1 MWKGLATARGVLE
14 AGHTLVSTG
23 RCCVAVT
30 LFNRFWAQGQFPG
43 PFVSVGTYIEQ
54 QHDWRPRGITRGWT
68 NTRNRA

>member
-43 PFVSVGTYIEQ
+43 PFVSVGLPSNNTIGG
-54 QHDWRPRGITRGWT
+54 HAGLPVVGI
-68 NTRNRA
+68 NNRNRA